1 MKTSQQASFRVSPC
15 ALLALFM
22 PFAGLAGACGDDDEE
37 GRPAYVT
44 GVSPTVTISDLDEP
58 RLQQICESLDVYV
71 DAEISFDSLA
81 YIACLPPA
89 IVLGG
94 NAEGCKSE
102 LSRCMAAFPEPISIQ
117 AQLQDTRVC
126 FADLR
131 SCRATVSA
139 LERCVNVNLDLAY
152 QILDWSCDGA
162 AENDLQ
168 QAAARAMDTASVC
181 ADIDASC
188 QRFVELM

>member
-1 MKTSQQASFRVSPC
+1 
-15 ALLALFM
+15 
-22 PFAGLAGACGDDDEE
+22 
-37 GRPAYVT
+37 
-44 GVSPTVTISDLDEP
+44 
-58 RLQQICESLDVYV
+58 
-71 DAEISFDSLA
+71 
-81 YIACLPPA
+81 
-89 IVLGG
+89 
-94 NAEGCKSE
+94 
-102 LSRCMAAFPEPISIQ
+102 
-117 AQLQDTRVC
+117 
-126 FADLR
+126 
-131 SCRATVSA
+131 VSA